1 MVTAVAGEAEAAANE
16 DEASVVDSVAGEG
29 AEWECRC
36 RCALRTCGWKLT
48 TLAANGLE
56 TQQNPKP

>member
-36 RCALRTCGWKLT
+36 RCV
-48 TLAANGLE
+48 LE
-56 TQQNPKP
+56 DGTRPHVQQMDSKGSKP